1 MAEKLYSNIQG
12 KTIKLSYIVDKAI
25 EKIGQDTKSKAV
37 RAVNEMR
44 NAELQILSGQRSGKI
59 YRKPHTKKATY
70 QASAPGEAP
79 ARLSGRLRLSWK
91 GQVKAEQQG
100 DKLIVK
106 SILLTN
112 CKYADI
118 LESKKNRPYKDKIIQ
133 RAMPKIRQIYRQS

>member
-12 KTIKLSYIVDKAI
+12 KTIKLSYIVDKAV

-44 NAELQILSGQRSGKI
+44 NAELQILSGQRNGKI
-59 YRKPHTKKATY
+59 YQKPHTKKATY

-79 ARLSGRLRLSWK
+79 ARLSGRLRLSWR

>member
-12 KTIKLSYIVDKAI
+12 KAIKLSYIVDKAV

-44 NAELQILSGQRSGKI
+44 NAELQILSGQRNGKI

-79 ARLSGRLRLSWK
+79 ARLSGRLRLSWR

>member
-1 MAEKLYSNIQG
+1 MTEKLYSNIQG
-12 KTIKLSYIVDKAI
+12 KAIKLSYIVDKAV

-70 QASAPGEAP
+70 QASAAGEAP
-79 ARLSGRLRLSWK
+79 ARLSGRLRLSWR
-91 GQVKAEQQG
+91 GQVKAEQQE